1 VISGFKIIKKIAPL
15 FLSFFI
21 LSIACGCSYVD
32 GVTTMLKD
40 DGRVVF
46 TRIAVVPFQSVSMDD
61 AAVKAVS
68 CPLCGLVFSAE
79 RFPGGAEKMVEN
91 VFVERLRT
99 HRQFIVIPPERVGG
113 IYERVAAESL
123 KADMLDILK
132 KVGSEL
138 EADGIVFGYVYR
150 YRERKGYAYSAEKP
164 ASVAFE
170 IHLIRV
176 NDGAL
181 VWRGIFD
188 KTQSSLMENILQ
200 ISSFYRGRGQ
210 WVTAEEL
217 ITEGLDEVMKKFPG
231 LQ

>member
-15 FLSFFI
+15 FLSVFI
-21 LSIACGCSYVD
+21 LSIVCGCSYVD

-46 TRIAVVPFQSVSMDD
+46 TRIAVVPFQSVNMDD
-61 AAVKAVS
+61 AAVKAVG

-79 RFPGGAEKMVEN
+79 RYPGGAEKIVEN

-99 HRQFIVIPPERVGG
+99 HRQFVVIPPERVGG
-113 IYERVAAESL
+113 IYERVAADSL
-123 KADMLDILK
+123 KVDMLDILK

-210 WVTAEEL
+210 WVTAKEL

-231 LQ
+231 LH